1 MGKCIQGESAKMI
14 IKVDLFYSIPMLSEC
29 AALSHWWCL
38 ENISMVI
45 AKWLTLRFQSRI
57 LLLAASIIRM
67 QSKIKK
73 INIFLLADRRSPD
86 DRSCNLV
93 SAKSSASQQRVI
105 SEHQTASK

>member
-1 MGKCIQGESAKMI
+1 MGKCIQGESAKTI

-45 AKWLTLRFQSRI
+45 AKWLTLRFQIRI
-57 LLLAASIIRM
+57 LFLAASIIRM

-73 INIFLLADRRSPD
+73 LTFSYLLIGGH
-86 DRSCNLV
+86 LMIEV
-93 SAKSSASQQRVI
+93 VILSQQ
-105 SEHQTASK
+105 SLLLHSKE